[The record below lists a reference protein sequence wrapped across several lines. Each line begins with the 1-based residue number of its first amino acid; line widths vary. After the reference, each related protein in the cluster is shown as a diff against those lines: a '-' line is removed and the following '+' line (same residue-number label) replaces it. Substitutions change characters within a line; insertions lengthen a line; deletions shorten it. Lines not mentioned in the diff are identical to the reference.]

1 MFFEFLFEF
10 MEVYVMIRHV
20 AARVVAA
27 HMVQDTEILKSANQT
42 TARASSF
49 AGMFDWLW
57 VWLYCFMNF

>member
-27 HMVQDTEILKSANQT
+27 RMVQDTEIIKSVNQT
-42 TARASSF
+42 TALASSF
-49 AGMFDWLW
+49 AGMFD
-57 VWLYCFMNF
+57 